1 MFRDFHLRCGVQR
14 TSFAFRALGGNVVI
28 NLPCPYVFVCTYIH
42 IHPGNLNLLNLKT
55 HRKTDCNLTYTLKTY
70 LLSQKTLNHPFLI
83 DPFCPAALMLG
94 F

>member
-42 IHPGNLNLLNLKT
+42 IHPGNLNLLNLKLRT
-55 HRKTDCNLTYTLKTY
+55 VTYTLKTY